1 MLRSGDAWR
10 KEQLIM
16 KGEKSEKNFEKQDE
30 GTEL

>member
-1 MLRSGDAWR
+1 MLRSGAAWR

-16 KGEKSEKNFEKQDE
+16 KRERSENFEKQDE